1 MATVKISGLNPIT
14 SGSLSTGTTS
24 IPIVHGGTTF
34 RVSTQDL
41 VHSVPNTNSFTYH
54 KDFNTFSTIV
64 PANYLDHADET
75 NPVTFVQNGHYLNS
89 SATSGGS
96 LNWIIGSNP
105 HLYTS
110 DYQMGF
116 ETQGGYILGPS
127 NTIANEGSQG
137 TYGTQFA
144 IGWGNIVGGRYG
156 NMAVGAYNYIND
168 GQGRVSIGYNNYS
181 HSGVSTLAGGG
192 VVGDFSDNEATQG
205 WTFGSQLQLND
216 TNRGGAAYGFGN
228 ATDSSTGNDEVRIY
242 FGLGS
247 YSYGN
252 DPNWASQPCYYPSTR
267 QNGMVIRM
275 SGEINAEVVTT
286 AQIDDPFD
294 ESVLVTKEWCQTGY
308 TVATLPTTGTLLGRR
323 TYVTD
328 STVVASGNFGAT
340 VIGGGANTVP
350 VFYDGTNWIIA

>member
-54 KDFNTFSTIV
+54 KDFDTFSTVV

-75 NPVTFVQNGHYLNS
+75 NPVTFVQYGYYLNG

-96 LNWIIGSNP
+96 LNWIIGNNPYLYASN
-105 HLYTS
+105 
-110 DYQMGF
+110 YQMGF
-116 ETQGGYILGPS
+116 KTQGGYIFGPS
-127 NTIANEGSQG
+127 NSITGEGSEG
-137 TYGTQFA
+137 KYGTQFA
-144 IGWGNIVGGRYG
+144 IGWGNVVGGRYG
-156 NMAVGAYNYIND
+156 NMALGAYNYIND
-168 GQGRVSIGYNNYS
+168 GQARMCIGFSNYS

-192 VVGDFSDNEATQG
+192 VVGDFSANEATQG
-205 WTFGSQLQLND
+205 WTFGSQLQLD
-216 TNRGGAAYGFGN
+216 DVTAATAYGFGN
-228 ATDSSTGNDEVRIY
+228 AKDASTGDDEVRIY
-242 FGLGS
+242 FGLGE
-247 YSYGN
+247 YAYGT
-252 DPNWASQPCYYPSTR
+252 DPTWGGSNYYPSTR

-275 SGEINAEVVTT
+275 SGEINADVVTI
-286 AQIDDPFD
+286 AQIDDPFA
-294 ESVLVTKEWCQTGY
+294 ESVLVTKEWVQTGY
-308 TVATLPTTGTLLGRR
+308 TVSTLPTTGTLLGRR

-328 STVVASGNFGAT
+328 STVTAASNFGAT
-340 VIGGGANTVP
+340 VVGGGANTVP